1 MVQSWAHTQHDMTGK
16 WIKLPVDVRAFAMST
31 SGIFT
36 VSPKDSQSHVVCNT
50 KRQVGLSETL
60 ASREITTTPFTTRR
74 AKAASAGRSSTIR
87 TSHAG

>member
-36 VSPKDSQSHVVCNT
+36 VSPKDSQSHVV
-50 KRQVGLSETL
+50 
-60 ASREITTTPFTTRR
+60 
-74 AKAASAGRSSTIR
+74 
-87 TSHAG
+87 